1 MMCSITGLFT
11 TGARGLGKREVSG
24 RKREPSPPA
33 ITTAL
38 MGTPSRNTTS
48 HGLFLYHVFLG
59 IDRAFGMK
67 NGSQAAKLRICLDRV
82 NVYRQFAPPIRI
94 LIRCSRHV
102 DGRQLAERVV
112 DLNHHDRR

>member
-1 MMCSITGLFT
+1 MPWRLSKSMMCSITGLLT

-38 MGTPSRNTTS
+38 MGTPSKNTIS

-67 NGSQAAKLRICLDRV
+67 NGSQAGELRIGCDFIETQRQFSAPVRILVCGARYV
-82 NVYRQFAPPIRI
+82 HGRQFA
-94 LIRCSRHV
+94 
-102 DGRQLAERVV
+102 DRVV
-112 DLNHHDRR
+112 